1 MSSEGSQPSSYQ
13 IAWLAQ
19 ARQQVDTFKL
29 MAIVE
34 CNSIKLHIASQLK
47 TILRAL
53 LYVPLEWSVS
63 SEEIPLLNLTACIG
77 IHENI
82 VVNYGV
88 NQESRMVFVH
98 SLQWLTGYRLAS

>member
-1 MSSEGSQPSSYQ
+1 MSSEANQPSCYQ

-19 ARQQVDTFKL
+19 ARQQLATFQSKAL
-29 MAIVE
+29 LE
-34 CNSIKLHIASQLK
+34 NNSIKLHIAGQLK

-53 LYVPLEWSVS
+53 QYVPLEWSIV
-63 SEEIPLLNLTACIG
+63 SEETPRLNFATCIG

-88 NQESRMVFVH
+88 NQETRTVFVH
-98 SLQWLTGYRLAS
+98 SVQWRTGYCLAS